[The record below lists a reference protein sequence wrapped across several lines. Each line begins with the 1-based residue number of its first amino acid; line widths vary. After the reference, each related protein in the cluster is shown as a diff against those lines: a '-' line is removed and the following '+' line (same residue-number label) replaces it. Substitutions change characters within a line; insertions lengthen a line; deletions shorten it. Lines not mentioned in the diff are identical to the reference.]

1 MTDGSNGSRAKLAFV
16 FLSDQKEKKQKQNNS
31 L

>member
-1 MTDGSNGSRAKLAFV
+1 MALMGHEPRLAFV